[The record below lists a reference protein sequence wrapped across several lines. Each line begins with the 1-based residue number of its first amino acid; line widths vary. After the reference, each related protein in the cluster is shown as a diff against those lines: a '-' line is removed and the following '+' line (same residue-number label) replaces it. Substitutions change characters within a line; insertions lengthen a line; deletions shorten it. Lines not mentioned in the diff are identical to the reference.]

1 MKKKYAFT
9 FIEVM
14 IAIVIFSV
22 GILAVLSLVTH
33 NLKSMDRNNLK
44 LQATLLAKEGIELVY
59 NLRDSNIEKELPW
72 NCLMKD
78 EMYFWSAEQ
87 LSNQLSRDE
96 QGNLESIICK
106 GYFGTDNA
114 LKIGFDP
121 KNYLNYDNFNL
132 SESFVDNFNNSRLFS
147 LKDNNLLRYGHSADE
162 SNTGTYFARY
172 MLFKPVKENSEE
184 LPTDKILKIES
195 HVLYMKGAYTGEVI
209 FESFIGNY

>member
-22 GILAVLSLVTH
+22 WILAVLSLVTH

-44 LQATLLAKEGIELVY
+44 LQATLLAKEWIELVY

-96 QGNLESIICK
+96 QW
-106 GYFGTDNA
+106 
-114 LKIGFDP
+114 
-121 KNYLNYDNFNL
+121 
-132 SESFVDNFNNSRLFS
+132 
-147 LKDNNLLRYGHSADE
+147 
-162 SNTGTYFARY
+162 
-172 MLFKPVKENSEE
+172 
-184 LPTDKILKIES
+184 
-195 HVLYMKGAYTGEVI
+195 
-209 FESFIGNY
+209 